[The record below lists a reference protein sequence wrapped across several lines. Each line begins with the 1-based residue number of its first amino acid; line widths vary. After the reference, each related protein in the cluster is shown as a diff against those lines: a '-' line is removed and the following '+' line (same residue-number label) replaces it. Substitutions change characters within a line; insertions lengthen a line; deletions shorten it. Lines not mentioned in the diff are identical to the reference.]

1 MSCPTHPANGQVF
14 PKLQHVTIADLLD
27 KKLPKM
33 PPTILP
39 YIAANK
45 LQQTATQDTLY

>member
-27 KKLPKM
+27 GKL
-33 PPTILP
+33 LP